1 MKKIILVFI
10 LLLIVL
16 VLPAQNKGKKFN
28 IQTIKND
35 TLYYYGESEVFDSEE
50 EAMKASME
58 NLYFNIANNC
68 KPNAIY
74 TSDEDQ
80 KSQLQKIIKTFEVRI
95 GEKVMSYPLEEDDE
109 NESYA
114 YFVYITRSDFRD
126 ICNVRKNNIE
136 RFAKRGYV
144 SEEDDY
150 LQLEDALKSYYWGLM
165 LCVAHPYG
173 NSLKITVEDENGDGP
188 GTVDAYY
195 WFYDRL
201 QAVLGSFTFKMPKE
215 NVAVK
220 KDDGIMINLNV
231 YSTKGMPI
239 SNLKFLYNNGNKYIP
254 TTVNDGKAVVLI
266 KDTDRSSFNI
276 KIDYEFK
283 MESTVNPEVKKV
295 LDDIEHNIKL
305 NNKHTIDISPYV
317 KKAVDEDKIA
327 VGKAVKT
334 TAPATLALDSTFR
347 VEDTDYL
354 NIIQKVEQAL
364 RKKDYESMRCYFT
377 HDGFGM
383 IDTLSKYGNIS
394 VVGKQQY
401 SFFKMNDLV
410 VCRGINMQ
418 FDFRNNASFNREVVF
433 RFDDKTQKIESI
445 AFRLSA
451 ITEKDI
457 VEKSRWSK
465 ESRLVLINF
474 LEDYQTAYALKRL
487 DYLESIYS
495 DDALIIVGHV
505 VKKTVI
511 PDRAQFNL
519 SDDEVKLMKYDKDT
533 YFKNLARTF
542 SSQEYINLRF
552 AETDFTKAR
561 TSTKREVYGVRLLQ
575 EYYSSTYGDVGYLF
589 LLVDLTDES
598 PLIHVRAWQP
608 DEVELDKL
616 MGMKDLRL

>member
-126 ICNVRKNNIE
+126 ICNIRKNNIE

>member
-28 IQTIKND
+28 VQTIKND

-126 ICNVRKNNIE
+126 ICNIRKNNIE

-533 YFKNLARTF
+533 YFKNL
-542 SSQEYINLRF
+542 S
-552 AETDFTKAR
+552 
-561 TSTKREVYGVRLLQ
+561 
-575 EYYSSTYGDVGYLF
+575 
-589 LLVDLTDES
+589 
-598 PLIHVRAWQP
+598 LI
-608 DEVELDKL
+608 LI
-616 MGMKDLRL
+616 